1 MAVGRTFAC
10 EAFIKQGALQ
20 RRVRDAGPQ
29 KRCCC
34 VWPFVQ
40 LVLLL
45 LLFLVLLVLLVLL
58 LLLLRWARRRCRA
71 LPLLVD
77 ELEELAQRL

>member
-1 MAVGRTFAC
+1 MLAAVGRTFAC
-10 EAFIKQGALQ
+10 EAFIKQGAMQ

-45 LLFLVLLVLLVLL
+45 LVLLVLLV
-58 LLLLRWARRRCRA
+58 LLLRWARRRCRA

>member
-1 MAVGRTFAC
+1 MLAAVGRTFAC
-10 EAFIKQGALQ
+10 EAFIKQGAMQ

-45 LLFLVLLVLLVLL
+45 LVLLV
-58 LLLLRWARRRCRA
+58 LLLRWARRRCRA